1 MKVASMGFLSTPKP
15 TYFQHVRCDARKE
28 LLNTRCSLSSTNT
41 NDGSNKSGG
50 DDKEVT
56 ETEGETNDNRMP
68 YFFLYYTIP
77 IDGRQSRIMKIKIS
91 EGDDINSI
99 IDEIKK
105 KGSPDFD
112 SIPTYRIELYESF
125 EQEEPL
131 NSLEE
136 WYPNVTWGTQQQPL
150 IVKSN
155 PLIASVATT
164 SPWKRSFGKCNF
176 CMKQR
181 LILLV
186 GQVLLFII
194 YALFANTELLYI
206 LFTNTRQ
213 PSTIRFRKKV
223 PQIDNE

>member
-1 MKVASMGFLSTPKP
+1 MGFLSIPKP

-28 LLNTRCSLSSTNT
+28 RRSTRCSLSSTNT

-50 DDKEVT
+50 DDIEVT

-68 YFFLYYTIP
+68 YFFLYYTISM
-77 IDGRQSRIMKIKIS
+77 DGRQSRIMKAKVHK
-91 EGDDINSI
+91 GDDIDSI
-99 IDEIKK
+99 IDEIKMK
-105 KGSPDFD
+105 N
-112 SIPTYRIELYESF
+112 SILLASVDPTQLEIFASF

-131 NSLEE
+131 NVLEE
-136 WYPNVTWGTQQQPL
+136 WYPNATWGTKQQPL
-150 IVKSN
+150 IVKAN

-164 SPWKRSFGKCNF
+164 SPWKRSFGKCDF
-176 CMKQR
+176 VQS
-181 LILLV
+181 
-186 GQVLLFII
+186 GVLLLII